1 MKTLEEI
8 FEELNKPKNKI
19 KMITRLIKEQE
30 NKEKKQNDEQSEFS
44 K

>member
-8 FEELNKPKNKI
+8 FEELNKPKNKLKLI
-19 KMITRLIKEQE
+19 SKLIKE
-30 NKEKKQNDEQSEFS
+30 KEEKERKEDDEQPELS

>member
-1 MKTLEEI
+1 MTTLEEI

-19 KMITRLIKEQE
+19 IIVSKLIKEQE
-30 NKEKKQNDEQSEFS
+30 HKEKQENDEQPELS